1 MESRDLRGAAA
12 NGGVTGAKA
21 GLRAGLIDFVE
32 SASLEITPNDKD
44 LPASLAG
51 RLPSGTTLYVAH
63 TPHFSV
69 ADVAETA
76 CRVERAGFKA
86 SPHIAARRIGARG
99 ELDAALGRL
108 VENGITRALLVAGD
122 VPEPAGPFA
131 STLDV
136 IESGAL
142 ASAGISTLGV
152 AGHPEGHSRIDTAVL
167 WGALRHKQDY
177 GDRTGTRVHVV
188 SQFGF
193 NPEALAEWER
203 GLSEHGIRLP
213 VHVGIA
219 GPASLSSLIKYSMLC
234 GIGASLGSLMTN
246 PTAAGALRTLVTS
259 ADEMLVRIV
268 QVRQGGLER
277 RFIKP
282 HFFSFG
288 GTLRTVEWLE
298 AVRAG
303 RFDIDAL
310 AGRLI
315 LRS

>member
-1 MESRDLRGAAA
+1 MQGAAVNDGLSDA
-12 NGGVTGAKA
+12 RA
-21 GLRAGLIDFVE
+21 GLRAGIIDFVS
-32 SASLEITPNDKD
+32 SASLEITPHDKD
-44 LPASLAG
+44 LPASLTG
-51 RLPSGTTLYVAH
+51 RLAPGTTLYVAH

-69 ADVAETA
+69 AEVVETA
-76 CRVERAGFKA
+76 GRVERAGFKA
-86 SPHIAARRIGARG
+86 SPHIAARRIRTHG

-108 VENGITRALLVAGD
+108 VENGITRALLVGGD

-131 STLDV
+131 GTLDV

-142 ASAGISTLGV
+142 ASAGIRTLGV
-152 AGHPEGHSRIDTAVL
+152 AGHPEGHGRIETAIL
-167 WGALRHKQDY
+167 WSALRRKQDY
-177 GDRTGTRVHVV
+177 ADRTGTRVHVV

-193 NPEALAEWER
+193 NPQALSEWER
-203 GLSEHGIRLP
+203 GLGDHGITLP

-234 GIGASLGSLMTN
+234 GIGTSLGALMSN
-246 PTAAGALRTLVTS
+246 PTAAGALRTLVTT

-277 RFIKP
+277 RFVKP

-303 RFDIDAL
+303 RFDIDAV
-310 AGRLI
+310 AGRLV